1 MAADIWPTIAIVT
14 GRGTLPSAM
23 MRFCPLARVEIPC
36 SEAAPLC
43 PWCELK
49 AQATTPKRDGICE
62 QAPYQ
67 GSAANNQLVQPS
79 PIAVVTLRTQR
90 RCIHCGI
97 GYIPSGNHQQR
108 CEGCA
113 AEHNRMKN
121 RAYQAGFR
129 QRQRERA
136 QA

>member
-1 MAADIWPTIAIVT
+1 
-14 GRGTLPSAM
+14 
-23 MRFCPLARVEIPC
+23 MRFCPLTRITIPC

-49 AQATTPKRDGICE
+49 AQTATPKRDDIRE
-62 QAPYQ
+62 QAVHQ
-67 GSAANNQLVQPS
+67 NGEANNQQAQSLS
-79 PIAVVTLRTQR
+79 IAVVSKPLVREAQRTLSSGIVTVRAPRT
-90 RCIHCGI
+90 CIDCGVE
-97 GYIPSGNHQQR
+97 YAPSGNHQQR
-108 CEGCA
+108 CQSCA

-129 QRQRERA
+129 QRQRERV